1 MIQRKKRLGVWIL
14 LLMILIFSQ
23 NIVPVKASAP
33 EITDANIQM
42 VGGQIRTITPMGLRM
57 IGCIKKSY
65 LQELEQSGAT
75 VQYGIVLLPKVY
87 LGKQELKIDGKY
99 ISNGSVYKPA
109 KVPAVKKFAEEN
121 DRIYFTAV
129 LANLAKER
137 YKNDYAARAYVE
149 ITRSVEQEDGNLKKE
164 TEILYSDDTIDRQV
178 YQIAKE
184 AVAGEET
191 EENKQ

>member
-1 MIQRKKRLGVWIL
+1 M
-14 LLMILIFSQ
+14 
-23 NIVPVKASAP
+23 
-33 EITDANIQM
+33 
-42 VGGQIRTITPMGLRM
+42 
-57 IGCIKKSY
+57 
-65 LQELEQSGAT
+65 
-75 VQYGIVLLPKVY
+75 LPKVY

-191 EENKQ
+191 EENKQWLRDNILHPVETTGRYTRRREKDSFSDGESFWCDFISSNRK